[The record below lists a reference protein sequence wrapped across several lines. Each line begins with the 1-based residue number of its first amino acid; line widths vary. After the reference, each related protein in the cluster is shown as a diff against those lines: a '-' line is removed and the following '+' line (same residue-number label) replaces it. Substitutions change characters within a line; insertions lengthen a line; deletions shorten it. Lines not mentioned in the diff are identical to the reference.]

1 MVNKKNRKKLKKI
14 NKNKGILFWITGLSG
29 SGKTE
34 ISKLIHKF
42 INDKY
47 GKTLLISGDDVRDIF
62 NIKKYNKKDRLNL
75 GKKYTL
81 LAKHITDQ
89 KINVIFAVVGLFDE
103 LRKYNRKMISNYIEI
118 YIQANLNKIIKLNKK
133 PLFRKKNIGK
143 IWGIDL
149 EAEYPKKP
157 DILIKNEFNIT
168 LKKLSYEL
176 KNKIMQKL
184 K

>member
-1 MVNKKNRKKLKKI
+1 MKKI
-14 NKNKGILFWITGLSG
+14 KRNKGILFWITGLSG

-34 ISKLIHKF
+34 ISKLIYKF

-47 GKTLLISGDDVRDIF
+47 GKTLLISGDDIRDIF
-62 NIKKYNKKDRLNL
+62 DIKKYNKKERLDL

-103 LRKYNRKMISNYIEI
+103 LRKFNRKIVDNYIEI
-118 YIQANLNKIIKLNKK
+118 YIQADLNKIIKYNKK

-143 IWGIDL
+143 IWGINL
-149 EAEYPKKP
+149 KAEYPKKP
-157 DILIKNEFNIT
+157 DIIIKNEFDIS
-168 LKKLSYEL
+168 LRKLSVEL
-176 KNKIMQKL
+176 KNKIRKKL
-184 K
+184 R